1 MKDQDLVNALRCV
14 STAGGPIGDC
24 KKCPFCK
31 TEPVPK
37 NLKKTVTLTEWSS
50 CDVNAVWLAATDR
63 IANQNT
69 HILALQKEIA
79 GLRKAVRWVHDG
91 LYLCDP
97 EKNTVCKKSGCKKQ
111 CFHTA
116 FPAFADAWA
125 ETPAPQLRWIP
136 VAERLPE
143 DRSNVLVVAYWHERW
158 GVYMG
163 WCAPERAAWSVHI
176 GIGDRNDVAVTHWMP
191 LPEPPEVENAEAK

>member
-1 MKDQDLVNALRCV
+1 MRDQELVNALRYLCPGNFTCLSCKYEAV
-14 STAGGPIGDC
+14 CHGDGC
-24 KKCPFCK
+24 AIIR
-31 TEPVPK
+31 E
-37 NLKKTVTLTEWSS
+37 
-50 CDVNAVWLAATDR
+50 AADR
-63 IANQNT
+63 IANQST

-111 CFHTA
+111 CFHTT

-136 VAERLPE
+136 VTERLPE
-143 DRSNVLVVAYWHERW
+143 VW
-158 GVYMG
+158 
-163 WCAPERAAWSVHI
+163 
-176 GIGDRNDVAVTHWMP
+176 RNDETAELVNYMIYSPDFGVDIGNYHAKAKKWLCMALPCTVTHWMP
-191 LPEPPEVENAEAK
+191 LPSGPEVE